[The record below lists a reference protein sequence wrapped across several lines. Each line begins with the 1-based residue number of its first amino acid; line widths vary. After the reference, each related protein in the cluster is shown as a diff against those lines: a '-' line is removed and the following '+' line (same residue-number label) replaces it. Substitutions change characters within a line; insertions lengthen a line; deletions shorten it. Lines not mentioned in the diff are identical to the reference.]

1 MKLRDLLSKLIIG
14 THIFF
19 VGDSAQCIYGFRGAK
34 SSYVMK
40 LTCIDTKLTQSWRFG
55 PNIARVAN
63 LPLYAKEHSKQ
74 TTENSRSPRW
84 IPYRVQGVRKEEEEG
99 GDSVRGGLVKTRSL
113 LEDWKQFKPLTLVG
127 RTNGGLMVKAMD
139 LLGLGELKNLGT
151 VDGILGSYDV
161 EFHQSDTEG
170 GVSLGGCDVE
180 YHQSDTE
187 DKLTSAVVDA
197 TSKNLP
203 KIHINGKGDM
213 SGTKKWGK
221 AIKQIRI
228 LYELFTNRD
237 ETDYLPMSLP
247 STDFRE
253 FANEDPVTWESF
265 NEICLVKEIGTYVMA
280 VEIVNMYKQNT
291 LKAIDAFES
300 NIMSSKVS
308 ETEADI
314 ILTTCHSAKGL
325 EWDHVEICDDLL
337 NLSSTSYMDSL
348 GSTIR
353 HPSFLKVTPGQTK
366 SETPLEISK
375 GDTRNGWQFALSS
388 FKDEEINCLY
398 VALTR
403 AKKTLCVP
411 LSIKLFL
418 QDFDR
423 FHYIV
428 GTFKK
433 DASGECGRKVPLSS
447 DESMIILEKMKQK
460 LTKGQLWNLYYDLVD
475 PLRKELDVQD
485 ESTILQSLFTDCVD
499 ESMAVKLETEVKS

>member
-1 MKLRDLLSKLIIG
+1 MK
-14 THIFF
+14 
-19 VGDSAQCIYGFRGAK
+19 
-34 SSYVMK
+34 
-40 LTCIDTKLTQSWRFG
+40 TK
-55 PNIARVAN
+55 
-63 LPLYAKEHSKQ
+63 
-74 TTENSRSPRW
+74 
-84 IPYRVQGVRKEEEEG
+84 
-99 GDSVRGGLVKTRSL
+99 SL

-139 LLGLGELKNLGT
+139 LLGLEELKNPGT
-151 VDGILGSYDV
+151 VDGILGSCDV
-161 EFHQSDTEG
+161 EYHQSDTED

-203 KIHINGKGDM
+203 KIHINGKGEM

-247 STDFRE
+247 ATDFRE
-253 FANEDPVTWESF
+253 FANEDPVTWISF
-265 NEICLVKEIGTYVMA
+265 NEICRVKEIMTYDMA
-280 VEIVNMYKQNT
+280 VGIITIYQQNT
-291 LKAIDAFES
+291 LEAISAFES
-300 NIMSSKVS
+300 KVMSSKVS

-325 EWDHVEICDDLL
+325 EWDHVEICNDLL
-337 NLSSTSYMDSL
+337 DLSLTSYKESL

-375 GDTRNGWQFALSS
+375 GDTRSGWQFALSS
-388 FKDEEINCLY
+388 FKDEDINCLY

-411 LSIKLFL
+411 QSIKLFL

-423 FHYIV
+423 FHYLV

-447 DESMIILEKMKQK
+447 DASMILLEKTNEK

-475 PLRKELDVQD
+475 PLRKECDVQG

-499 ESMAVKLETEVKS
+499 ESMAVELDTEVKAEGQPDIITSGNPSVADLFDC